1 MAIDGAW
8 GVVYWGEDMVLGIGA
23 FIIDRD
29 GELRGRDYGGVGYSG
44 TAKEDKDGTIT
55 LDIKMSVPAG
65 VSLVQGDMPMHL
77 PIDRLFSQTFPPRF
91 NNGEPYEIKSV
102 SVCVVI
108 KPVPYNS
115 GMLKVLGLV
124 P

>member
-8 GVVYWGEDMVLGIGA
+8 GVVYWGKDMVLGIGA

-55 LDIKMSVPAG
+55 LDIKMSVPAWGQFGPKRHADAYANRQIAQSG
-65 VSLVQGDMPMHL
+65 VPATVQ
-77 PIDRLFSQTFPPRF
+77 
-91 NNGEPYEIKSV
+91 
-102 SVCVVI
+102 
-108 KPVPYNS
+108 
-115 GMLKVLGLV
+115 
-124 P
+124 